1 MNKTFPQIEEEIIKF
16 WDNDKT
22 FEKSVNQ
29 RDEKNSYVFY
39 DGPPFATGLPHYGH
53 LVGSVM
59 KDIIP
64 RYWTMKGKRV
74 ERRWGWDCH
83 GLPIE
88 NIVEKELKLNGRDE
102 IEKYGVDK
110 FNSACHSKVGL
121 YAEEWKKVIHRLAR
135 WVDMDNDYKTMDLDF
150 MESAWWVFK
159 SLWSKDLVYE
169 GRKSMHICP
178 RCETTLSNLE
188 VSQEYKDVK
197 DLSLTAKFE
206 LVDEPGTFVLAWTT
220 TPWTLIGNVALAVGS
235 AIEYVKVKYFVA
247 DKDNN
252 EAGHFEQYILATQL
266 IEKVFENKQ
275 FEIIEKFK
283 GKKLQGKKYK
293 PLFDFY
299 LDKDLPNKENFYKV
313 VTADFVSTDEGTGIV
328 HIAPAFGEDD
338 MLLGQEKDLPF
349 VQHIGMDGIILD
361 GHGQFSGLHVKP
373 EGDIQKTDVEIIKY
387 LAGKGL
393 LFDKKQYEHSYPHC
407 WRCDSP
413 LLNFATTSWFVKVT
427 ALKDEMLELAK
438 EIHWI
443 PEHLKN
449 GRFGQWLEGCRD
461 WSISRS
467 RYWGNTMPVWKC
479 DKCGE
484 ILVFGSKDELEKE
497 SKQKVNDLHK
507 HIVDKV
513 VFNCVKCPSTPVP
526 VGTGQASSGQAG
538 IMKRIPE
545 VLDCWFESG
554 SMPYG
559 QMHYPFANQEKFEE
573 NFPAEFIAEGVD
585 QTRAWFYVLHVL
597 STALFGKPAY
607 KNVIAN
613 GIVLAEDGQKM
624 SKRKNNYPDPMVLI
638 NKYGADALRYYLATS
653 PVMKAEDLCFSEKG
667 VDEVYKKVI
676 LITQNILNFYTTF
689 VDSAS
694 IENKKTIHSE
704 NVLDQWIISK
714 LNLLIKETTNSLDD
728 YDLPNA
734 AKPIA
739 DFVNELSTWYL
750 RRSRDR
756 FKSESKDERL
766 AAEQTLRFVLE
777 KLSLVMAPF
786 MPLLAEHIWQT
797 IGHKNSVHLENWPFY
812 DDDAVEKKVLT
823 EMAATRKAVELLLAL
838 RDEAGIKVRQP
849 LPVASLNTMI
859 GLKYFDIIASE
870 VNVKEVVFEDQMAE
884 MKIEKREKED
894 GGVKVQLGIEISD
907 ELKLEGL
914 LRELTRQINSC
925 RRDAG
930 LTLNDRVKL
939 VYSTNGV
946 ELGKLFADKNLV
958 EQLKRATL
966 LSAIEEGEGEKEIK
980 VNDETV
986 RVLLAK

>member
-1 MNKTFPQIEEEIIKF
+1 MNKSFPQIEEEIIKF
-16 WDNDKT
+16 WDKDKT
-22 FEKSVNQ
+22 FAKSVNQ
-29 RDEKNSYVFY
+29 REEKNSYVFY

-53 LVGSVM
+53 IVASTM
-59 KDIIP
+59 KDIVP

-88 NIVEKELKLNGRDE
+88 NIVEKELKLNGRAE

-110 FNSACHSKVGL
+110 FNEACHSKVGM
-121 YAEEWKKVIHRLAR
+121 YAKEWKKIIHRLAR
-135 WVDMDNDYKTMDLDF
+135 WVDMDNDYKTMDIDF

-159 SLWSKDLVYE
+159 SLWDKDLIYE

-188 VSQEYKDVK
+188 VSQGYKDVK

-206 LVDEPGTFVLAWTT
+206 LEDEPGTFILAWTT
-220 TPWTLIGNVALAVGS
+220 TPWTLIGNVALAVGRN
-235 AIEYVKVKYFVA
+235 IEYSVVERYELLPKEDEKERFEGAIIKESVVERFIVA
-247 DKDNN
+247 A
-252 EAGHFEQYILATQL
+252 ELV
-266 IEKVFENKQ
+266 EKVFEGKKYKVLEN
-275 FEIIEKFK
+275 IK
-283 GKKLQGKKYK
+283 GKKLVGKKYK

-299 LDKDLPNKENFYKV
+299 LDKESDNKENFYQIV
-313 VTADFVSTDEGTGIV
+313 GADFVSTDEGTGIV

-338 MLLGQEKDLPF
+338 MLLGQKEKLPF
-349 VQHIGMDGIILD
+349 IQHIGMDGIILD
-361 GHGQFSGLHVKP
+361 GHGQFSGLRVKP

-387 LAGKGL
+387 LAGAGL
-393 LFDKKQYEHSYPHC
+393 LFEKKQYEHSYPHC

-413 LLNFATTSWFVKVT
+413 LLNFATSSWFVKVT

-443 PEHLKN
+443 PEHLKE
-449 GRFGQWLEGCRD
+449 GRFGQWLEGARD

-479 DKCGE
+479 DKCEE
-484 ILVFGSKDELEKE
+484 ISVFGSKDELEKA
-497 SKQKVNDLHK
+497 SNKKVNDLHK
-507 HIVDKV
+507 HILDKI
-513 VFNCVKCPSTPVP
+513 VFNCKKC
-526 VGTGQASSGQAG
+526 SGQ
-538 IMKRIPE
+538 MKRIPE

-597 STALFGKPAY
+597 STALFNKPAY

-624 SKRKNNYPDPMVLI
+624 SKRKNNYPDPMILI

-689 VDSAS
+689 VDGS
-694 IENKKTIHSE
+694 ISKKIKTVHSE
-704 NVLDQWIISK
+704 NVLDQWIVSK
-714 LNLLIKETTNSLDD
+714 LNLLIQEATNALDD

-750 RRSRDR
+750 RRSRAR
-756 FKSESKDERL
+756 FKSENKSENKAEKS
-766 AAEQTLRFVLE
+766 AAEQTLRFILE
-777 KLSLVMAPF
+777 KLALVMAPF

-797 IGHKNSVHLENWPFY
+797 IGNNNSVHLENWPLF
-812 DDDAVEKKVLT
+812 DDDAVDKRVLND
-823 EMAATRKAVELLLAL
+823 MDITRKAVELLLAL

-849 LPVASLNTMI
+849 LPVASLNAMVNSKY
-859 GLKYFDIIASE
+859 LKIIASE
-870 VNVKEVVFEDQMAE
+870 VNVKEVVFEEEMAE
-884 MKIEKREKED
+884 MKIEKKEKED
-894 GGVKVQLGIEISD
+894 GEIKVQLGVEISD
-907 ELKLEGL
+907 ELRLEGL
-914 LRELTRQINSC
+914 LRELTRQINSL
-925 RRDAG
+925 RKEMG

-939 VYSTNGV
+939 IYSTNGQ
-946 ELGKLFADKNLV
+946 ELGKLFADKSLV
-958 EQLKRATL
+958 EKLKQATL
-966 LSAIEEGEGEKEIK
+966 LSSVESGEGEKEIK
-980 VNDETV
+980 VNNETV
-986 RVLLAK
+986 MVLLEK

>member
-16 WDNDKT
+16 WDKDKT
-22 FEKSVNQ
+22 FAKSVNQ

-59 KDIIP
+59 KDIVP

-88 NIVEKELKLNGRDE
+88 NIVEQELKLNGRQE
-102 IEKYGVDK
+102 IEKYGIDK
-110 FNSACHSKVGL
+110 FNEACRSKVGL

-135 WVDMDNDYKTMDLDF
+135 WVDMENDYKTMDIDF

-159 SLWSKDLVYE
+159 SLWDKDLIYE

-178 RCETTLSNLE
+178 RCETTLSNME
-188 VSQEYKDVK
+188 VSQGYKDVK

-206 LVDEPGTFVLAWTT
+206 LEEEPGTFILAWTT
-220 TPWTLIGNVALAVGS
+220 TPWTLIGNVALAVGN

-247 DKDNN
+247 DKDDK
-252 EAGHFEQYILATQL
+252 EAGRFEQYILATQL
-266 IEKVFENKQ
+266 VEKVFENKQ

-283 GKKLQGKKYK
+283 GKKLVGIKYK

-299 LDKDLPNKENFYKV
+299 LGKELLNKENFYKV
-313 VTADFVSTDEGTGIV
+313 VAADFVSTEEGTGTV

-338 MLLGQEKDLPF
+338 MLLGQEEKLPF
-349 VQHIGMDGIILD
+349 VQHIGMDGVILD
-361 GHGQFSGLHVKP
+361 GHGKFSGLHVKP

-387 LAGKGL
+387 LAGAGL
-393 LFDKKQYEHSYPHC
+393 LFDKKQHEHSYPHC

-427 ALKDEMLELAK
+427 AIKEEMLELAK

-443 PEHLKN
+443 PEHLKD

-479 DKCGE
+479 DQCEE
-484 ILVFGSKDELEKE
+484 ILVFGSREELKKASGVE
-497 SKQKVNDLHK
+497 VNDLHK
-507 HIVDKV
+507 QIVDKI
-513 VFNCVKCPSTPVP
+513 VFNCAECD
-526 VGTGQASSGQAG
+526 GN
-538 IMKRIPE
+538 MKRVPE

-559 QMHYPFANQEKFEE
+559 QMHYPFDNQKKFEE

-585 QTRAWFYVLHVL
+585 QTRAWFYVLHIL
-597 STALFGKPAY
+597 STALLGKPAY

-624 SKRKNNYPDPMVLI
+624 SKRKNNYPDTMVI
-638 NKYGADALRYYLATS
+638 VNKYGADALRYYLATS

-689 VDSAS
+689 IGEATLN
-694 IENKKTIHSE
+694 ENKTLRSE
-704 NVLDQWIISK
+704 NVLDQWIVSK
-714 LNLLIKETTNSLDD
+714 LNLLIQEVTNALDD

-739 DFVNELSTWYL
+739 DFVNEFSTWYL

-756 FKSESKDERL
+756 FKSED
-766 AAEQTLRFVLE
+766 AAEKKAAEETLSFVLE

-797 IGHKNSVHLENWPFY
+797 LGHKSSVHLGDWPLF
-812 DDDAVEKKVLT
+812 DDDAVDKKVLV
-823 EMAATRKAVELLLAL
+823 EMETTRKAVELLLAL

-849 LPVASLNTMI
+849 LPVASLNVMASS
-859 GLKYFDIIASE
+859 KYLNIIASE
-870 VNVKEVVFEDQMAE
+870 VNVKEVVFEEEMSE
-884 MKIEKREKED
+884 MKIEKKEKED
-894 GGVKVQLGIEISD
+894 GKIKVQLGVEISD

-914 LRELTRQINSC
+914 LRELTRQINSY
-925 RRDAG
+925 RRELG

-939 VYSTNGV
+939 IYSTSGA
-946 ELGKLFADKNLV
+946 ELGRLFANKDLT
-958 EQLKRATL
+958 EQLKQATL
-966 LSAIEEGEGEKEIK
+966 LSGVEIGEGEKEIK
-980 VNDETV
+980 VNNETAM
-986 RVLLAK
+986 VLLKK